1 MEKQINIKLTELFN
15 ALNEKIIAY
24 NSIYSKITGSIT
36 AGVLLSQILYWY
48 KKMNNKE
55 FYKTDASFCEEL
67 GMGLYELKGAKKK
80 LVELEIITITR
91 KGVPA
96 KSYYEVNINRIIT
109 LITSYG
115 KNPQLVMGKTHN
127 KSEEKPTTI
136 TENTTENNTK
146 ITYKEKENIKEKEKP
161 INYNLKD
168 KELADYI
175 FTETKKRYPFTK
187 DNTEKQ
193 MEKEY
198 EEMNRLHRLDGFEYD
213 VIKAVA
219 VFSQEDNFWQQNI
232 RSVSK
237 FRIKFEEL
245 LIKAQAEIK
254 RREKYKIIEI

>member
-1 MEKQINIKLTELFN
+1 MEQKKEFTGLFIPAHIIEDEDLTLSDM
-15 ALNEKIIAY
+15 A
-24 NSIYSKITGSIT
+24 IYSEIACFNICFKTNTSLGKRWKLKANTVSKIVSKLKKKGYVEELSFNGRQRKLRALRDRQSRIKIQGRVGFKSK
-36 AGVLLSQILYWY
+36 AGCDLNPSPNRD
-48 KKMNNKE
+48 NNK
-55 FYKTDASFCEEL
+55 DN
-67 GMGLYELKGAKKK
+67 
-80 LVELEIITITR
+80 
-91 KGVPA
+91 
-96 KSYYEVNINRIIT
+96 NID
-109 LITSYG
+109 
-115 KNPQLVMGKTHN
+115 
-127 KSEEKPTTI
+127 
-136 TENTTENNTK
+136 NNS
-146 ITYKEKENIKEKEKP
+146 YKEKEIIKEKEKP

-187 DNTEKQ
+187 DKTEKQ